1 MNSRERVL
9 AAINHKEP
17 DKIPIDLGSTHV
29 TGINAIA
36 YNNLKKYL
44 GITTGNTRIID
55 VIQQLAQVE
64 DIIIDRFQIDVLG
77 IGRAYN
83 KKDEDWYDI
92 DLKGNKVQF
101 PARFRPRRNE
111 DNSYD
116 VVHPDGTILAKMS
129 EGAFYFEQNYF
140 PFLEGYPDDFSDL
153 IGSIGRYLG
162 FIHPPAPF
170 DNLQQRR
177 FWRKLRETA
186 IELSKNSN
194 KALTIDLGCSVFE
207 FGHALRRIDNS
218 LMDLVSDPS
227 QVEKFLDKIMDFHL
241 ASLSLVCKYVGD
253 VIDVIRIGDDLGE
266 NKGPLINPK
275 LYRKIFKPRHA
286 EICDYIK
293 KHSSMKI
300 FFHSCGSIKPFIP
313 DLIDVGVDILNP
325 VQINV
330 RNMDPKELKEEYGD
344 DITFWGGGADTRNVI
359 NRLSPKEVEKHV
371 TELLEIFSPGGG
383 FIWST
388 IHNILPDV
396 PPENIV
402 AMFDAIHKYND
413 SKK

>member
-17 DKIPIDLGSTHV
+17 DKIPIDLGSTLV

-44 GITTGNTRIID
+44 GITTGKTRIID
-55 VIQQLAQVE
+55 IVQQLAQVE

-77 IGRAYN
+77 IGRVYN

-101 PARFRPRRNE
+101 PARFHPRHNE

-116 VVHPDGTILAKMS
+116 VVLPDGTVVLKMS
-129 EGAFYFEQNYF
+129 EGAFYFEQCSF
-140 PFLEGYPDDFSDL
+140 PFLEGYPDEISD
-153 IGSIGRYLG
+153 IMPIMNKYLG
-162 FIHPPAPF
+162 AIHVPAPF
-170 DNLQQRR
+170 DNLQQKR
-177 FWRKLRETA
+177 FWRKLRENA
-186 IELSKNSN
+186 IELKKISN
-194 KALTIDLGCSVFE
+194 KALTIELGCSVFE
-207 FGHALRRIDNS
+207 MLHTLRRIDNN
-218 LMDLVSDPS
+218 LMDMVSNPS
-227 QVEKFLDKIMDFHL
+227 KIEKLLDKLMDFHI

-275 LYRKIFKPRHA
+275 LYRKMFKPKHA

-300 FFHSCGSIKPFIP
+300 FFHSCGSIRQFIP
-313 DLIDVGVDILNP
+313 DLIEVGVDILNP

-330 RNMDPKELKEEYGD
+330 KNMDPKELKEEYGE

-388 IHNILPDV
+388 VHNILPDV

-402 AMFDAIHKYND
+402 AMFDAIHKFNG